1 MTKYATP
8 ARRTGFSL
16 SGDGAIGA
24 AGCCLALGAL
34 SFGIY
39 MNVHGP
45 SSSLGASKDFSVF
58 AQLGPRPHRPATP
71 ATTEGGADLDT
82 TSTATIPR
90 AEAAAA
96 DGTATRIIPSISLTS
111 ADADAATLMID
122 GRARRVRLGDEVPG
136 AGEVLAIV
144 PGDRPMVRTARGL
157 IVADGGIARQSGL
170 A

>member
-1 MTKYATP
+1 MTKTTSP
-8 ARRTGFSL
+8 ARAGFSL

-45 SSSLGASKDFSVF
+45 ASSLGTSNEFSVF
-58 AQLGPRPHRPATP
+58 AQLAPHQHRQATP
-71 ATTEGGADLDT
+71 ATTDGDVDT

-90 AEAAAA
+90 AATAAA
-96 DGTATRIIPSISLTS
+96 DGAATRIIPSISLAS
-111 ADADAATLMID
+111 ADADHATLMID

-144 PGDRPMVRTARGL
+144 PGERPMVRAARGL
-157 IVADGGIARQSGL
+157 IVPAAE
-170 A
+170 